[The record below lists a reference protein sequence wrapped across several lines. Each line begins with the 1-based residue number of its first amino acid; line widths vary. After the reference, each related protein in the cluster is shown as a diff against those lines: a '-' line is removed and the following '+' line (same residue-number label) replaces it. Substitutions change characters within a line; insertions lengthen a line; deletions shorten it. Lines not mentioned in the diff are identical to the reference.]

1 MPRKGMVVA
10 CVALAWLTLGVAHA
24 GGDRPGAPQAQ
35 EALRQAEQAVRQAWE
50 QRALWTT
57 AQEALEQARA
67 AVASGDYA
75 GAVRSAQSAIEQAQ
89 LGMAQSRY
97 PRFTE

>member
-1 MPRKGMVVA
+1 
-10 CVALAWLTLGVAHA
+10 
-24 GGDRPGAPQAQ
+24 
-35 EALRQAEQAVRQAWE
+35 VRQAWE

-75 GAVRSAQSAIEQAQ
+75 GAVRSAQLAIEQAQ